1 MKTLAAVDVGQIM
14 CPYPTEVPTTV
25 AKKKPSAT
33 VRTSL
38 KAPDNTKTA
47 APNDSIPKKSALQGY
62 KEEEK
67 EEEEEEEKAREAR
80 TTSVEGVTEHHAP
93 LQTAFLSF
101 FFFKGAS
108 QSSSSPPHPRVM
120 ARPVSEF

>member
-25 AKKKPSAT
+25 AKKKPSAA

-38 KAPDNTKTA
+38 KAPDNTKTV

-67 EEEEEEEKAREAR
+67 EEEEEEKVREAR